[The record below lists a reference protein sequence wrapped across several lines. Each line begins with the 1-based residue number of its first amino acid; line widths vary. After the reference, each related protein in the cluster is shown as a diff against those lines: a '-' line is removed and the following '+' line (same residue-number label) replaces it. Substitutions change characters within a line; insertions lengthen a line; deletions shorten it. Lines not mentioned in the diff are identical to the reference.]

1 MEETFNKMIEDSL
14 TWLYRVIARSN
25 IYEATYQKGLAILKD
40 YYKDKVK
47 VEVLGTR
54 STLITIEEADFERLY
69 IGTYPRYTRLG
80 YMIDFSLYN
89 SSNIELARRRVRE
102 RLAIFEGLELIS
114 DSDNFGVDDNGDF
127 IDFIKADFLGSKYIR
142 QGMSSILAPLIKE
155 GGSMTNRYKNHF
167 AWVRGYEDGK
177 DLSIDEDL
185 YKLLKM
191 NNTPHI
197 KCIGCGVEVFG
208 MQLCPLCAQKYETCT
223 DCGKYIL
230 KKEGKWFGNRFLCS
244 ECAIKPKCKG
254 CGVSIEEGNS
264 LCERCE
270 GVRGV
275 LNYHSEIGRQDESEG
290 SRFKIGIEVEKE
302 DFETKA
308 NLNCRAIL
316 RETGWVIERDS
327 SLSADGFEAV
337 SPIYPLDIEKI
348 RDKIRPLND
357 LINSKVTDRCGG
369 HIHVSDTE
377 RTPFEILSDIRG
389 YLPLLYSLYPH
400 RASNVY
406 CEAKEIEGYLDTGHR
421 QALNITRNTLEFRIF
436 PAVKNVNQL
445 LFRIKI
451 VKYLLENPQKDISK
465 VGELLL
471 NERSTLYKILN
482 ERISK
487 TRLKEKA
494 KIFIDYA
501 NYLERDGLAIRGT
514 KVERVLDI
522 SKMKEEKTKA
532 FEERIDDISKS
543 IKIENSR
550 YYEGEKIMLPFE
562 TYGYFAN
569 LIKE

>member
-1 MEETFNKMIEDSL
+1 MEEMFNEMIEESL
-14 TWLYRVIARSN
+14 NWLYRVIARSN

-69 IGTYPRYTRLG
+69 IGTYPSYTRLG

-89 SSNIELARRRVRE
+89 SPNIELVRRRVRE

-114 DSDNFGVDDNGDF
+114 DSDNFGVDDNGEY

-142 QGMSSILAPLIKE
+142 QGTRSVLAPLMKE

-177 DLSIDEDL
+177 DLSIDENL
-185 YKLLKM
+185 YKLLEM
-191 NNTPHI
+191 NNTPHT

-208 MQLCPLCAQKYETCT
+208 MQLCPLCVHKYGVCA
-223 DCGKYIL
+223 DCGKNVL
-230 KKEGKWFGNRFLCS
+230 KKEGKWLGNRFLCS

-254 CGVSIEEGNS
+254 CGASIEEGNS

-302 DFETKA
+302 DFETKL

-327 SLSADGFEAV
+327 SLGDDGFEAI
-337 SPIYPLDIEKI
+337 SPIYPLNIGKV

-357 LINSKVTDRCGG
+357 LINARTTDRCGG

-389 YLPLLYSLYPH
+389 YLPLLYSLYPN
-400 RASNVY
+400 RASNAY
-406 CEAKEIEGYLDTGHR
+406 CEAKEIDGYLDTGHR

-532 FEERIDDISKS
+532 FEKRVDDISKS